1 LIAPSTNQQ
10 IQTAI
15 APNLNQK
22 AITEISILSSHK
34 RALICQIKYI
44 RYNTANQRTKQM
56 TQNQFSEVIQGG
68 VNVFED
74 LGFAPEEALNLKI
87 RADLMLNIKRFI
99 QSQGWTQKQAALFFG
114 ETQPRISDLINGD
127 IERFSIDKLVMML
140 VRAGMD
146 VRFEVS

>member
-34 RALICQIKYI
+34 R
-44 RYNTANQRTKQM
+44 
-56 TQNQFSEVIQGG
+56 
-68 VNVFED
+68 
-74 LGFAPEEALNLKI
+74 
-87 RADLMLNIKRFI
+87 
-99 QSQGWTQKQAALFFG
+99 
-114 ETQPRISDLINGD
+114 PRISDLINGD

>member
-1 LIAPSTNQQ
+1 MS
-10 IQTAI
+10 
-15 APNLNQK
+15 
-22 AITEISILSSHK
+22 
-34 RALICQIKYI
+34 
-44 RYNTANQRTKQM
+44 
-56 TQNQFSEVIQGG
+56 QNQVPEIIQGCT
-68 VNVFED
+68 NVFED

-87 RADLMLNIKRFI
+87 RADLMLTIKHFI
-99 QSQGWTQKQAALFFG
+99 QTKGWTQKQAALFFG

>member
-1 LIAPSTNQQ
+1 MN
-10 IQTAI
+10 
-15 APNLNQK
+15 K
-22 AITEISILSSHK
+22 
-34 RALICQIKYI
+34 
-44 RYNTANQRTKQM
+44 KQVP
-56 TQNQFSEVIQGG
+56 EVIQGSA
-68 VNVFED
+68 NVFED
-74 LGFAPEEALNLKI
+74 LGFVPEEALNLKI
-87 RADLMLNIKRFI
+87 RADLMLSIKRFI

>member
-1 LIAPSTNQQ
+1 
-10 IQTAI
+10 
-15 APNLNQK
+15 
-22 AITEISILSSHK
+22 
-34 RALICQIKYI
+34 
-44 RYNTANQRTKQM
+44 M

-99 QSQGWTQKQAALFFG
+99 QSLGWTQKQAALFFG

>member
-1 LIAPSTNQQ
+1 MILADTGFFIALGN
-10 IQTAI
+10 
-15 APNLNQK
+15 N
-22 AITEISILSSHK
+22 
-34 RALICQIKYI
+34 RD
-44 RYNTANQRTKQM
+44 RYNKSEKKQM
-56 TQNQFSEVIQGG
+56 TQNQVSEVIQGG
-68 VNVFED
+68 ANVFED

-146 VRFEVS
+146 VKFEVN

>member
-1 LIAPSTNQQ
+1 MS
-10 IQTAI
+10 
-15 APNLNQK
+15 K
-22 AITEISILSSHK
+22 SILAS
-34 RALICQIKYI
+34 
-44 RYNTANQRTKQM
+44 
-56 TQNQFSEVIQGG
+56 VIQGSS
-68 VNVFED
+68 NVFED

-114 ETQPRISDLINGD
+114 ETQPRISDLMNGD

-146 VRFEVS
+146 VRFEVKVKAA